1 MASTHAE
8 ITARLLKDA
17 ADFFINMA
25 ETNASI
31 KKEMTENAAMFRQ
44 VSNAM
49 MTQPMGEQNGIKFAT
64 LAGTML
70 KNAAKF
76 FRAVA
81 EKNEPIKEQ
90 MLRSADI
97 YEQMGN
103 IVAEDPVGIME

>member
-1 MASTHAE
+1 MPTHAE

-17 ADFFINMA
+17 ADFFVNMA
-25 ETNASI
+25 ETNADI
-31 KKEMTENAAMFRQ
+31 RKEMTENATMFRQ
-44 VSNAM
+44 TSQAM
-49 MTQPMGEQNGIKFAT
+49 MTQPAGEQNGIKFAT

-97 YEQMGN
+97 YEQMGQ
-103 IVAEDPVGIME
+103 IVAEDPLGIMD